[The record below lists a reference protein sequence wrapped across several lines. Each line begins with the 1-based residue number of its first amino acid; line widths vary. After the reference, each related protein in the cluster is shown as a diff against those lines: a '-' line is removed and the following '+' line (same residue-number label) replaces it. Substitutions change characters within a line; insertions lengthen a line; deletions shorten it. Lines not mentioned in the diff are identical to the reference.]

1 LLDVFRSDVGHP
13 CLSANS
19 ARQEY
24 LPKEIKVTLQD
35 NLNSQQDFDLF
46 SIFTGERI
54 DPARPAVM
62 EASTHALYQTR
73 SIVMV
78 SDEVV
83 EEALAS
89 DATSKRIMSKGL
101 APAVGDIVGI
111 RLNLNLIKSKGVP
124 VQTVHAGKRSDGYT
138 RNKGLYNGSA
148 IAYHKVVTL
157 EKAYFNVSQKGRE
170 DVASGAVSKFPL
182 ASVDGAFMD
191 TVPDFSGLEISFNP
205 KRVRLFCDSENR
217 PIRFAEQATIY
228 GNRIYVRGRVEYYT
242 MDTAPAKGGNSPCSI
257 VF

>member
-1 LLDVFRSDVGHP
+1 MDF
-13 CLSANS
+13 
-19 ARQEY
+19 QESLTY
-24 LPKEIKVTLQD
+24 QPG
-35 NLNSQQDFDLF
+35 FDLF
-46 SIFTGERI
+46 SIFTGESI
-54 DPARPAVM
+54 DATRPAILN
-62 EASTHALYQTR
+62 ASTHTLYQER

-89 DATSKRIMSKGL
+89 DVTSKRIMSKGL
-101 APAVGDIVGI
+101 APAAGDIVGI

-124 VQTVHAGKRSDGYT
+124 VQTVHAGNRSDGYT

-157 EKAYFNVSQKGRE
+157 KNAYFNVSQKGRE

-242 MDTAPAKGGNSPCSI
+242 MDTAPAKVGNSPCSI

>member
-1 LLDVFRSDVGHP
+1 MDF
-13 CLSANS
+13 
-19 ARQEY
+19 QES
-24 LPKEIKVTLQD
+24 LTHQPG
-35 NLNSQQDFDLF
+35 FDLF
-46 SIFTGERI
+46 SIFTGESI
-54 DPARPAVM
+54 EATRPAILN
-62 EASTHALYQTR
+62 ASAHALYQTR

-83 EEALAS
+83 EGALAS

-101 APAVGDIVGI
+101 APAAGDIVGI
-111 RLNLNLIKSKGVP
+111 RLNLNIIKSKGVP
-124 VQTVHAGKRSDGYT
+124 VQTVHAGNRSDGYT

-157 EKAYFNVSQKGRE
+157 ENAYFNVSQKGRE
-170 DVASGAVSKFPL
+170 DVASGTVSKFPL

-217 PIRFAEQATIY
+217 PIRYAEQATIY

-242 MDTAPAKGGNSPCSI
+242 MDTAPAKVGTSPCSI

>member
-1 LLDVFRSDVGHP
+1 M
-13 CLSANS
+13 
-19 ARQEY
+19 
-24 LPKEIKVTLQD
+24 TLQD
-35 NLNSQQDFDLF
+35 NLSHQQDFDLF
-46 SIFTGERI
+46 SIFTGESI
-54 DPARPAVM
+54 AKIQPAVL
-62 EASTHALYQTR
+62 EASTHALYQHR

-78 SDEVV
+78 SDDVV

-89 DATSKRIMSKGL
+89 DATSKRIMSKCL

-124 VQTVHAGKRSDGYT
+124 VQTVHAGNRSDRYR

-148 IAYHKVVTL
+148 IAYQKAITL
-157 EKAYFNVSQKGRE
+157 ENAYFNVSQKGRE

-191 TVPDFSGLEISFNP
+191 VAPDFSGLEISFNP
-205 KRVRLFCDSENR
+205 KRVRLFCESENR
-217 PIRFAEQATIY
+217 PIRFAERATIY
-228 GNRIYVRGRVEYYT
+228 ANRIYVRGRIEYYT
-242 MDTAPAKGGNSPCSI
+242 EQTAPAKVGTSPCSI

>member
-1 LLDVFRSDVGHP
+1 M
-13 CLSANS
+13 
-19 ARQEY
+19 
-24 LPKEIKVTLQD
+24 TLQD
-35 NLNSQQDFDLF
+35 NLNLQQDFDLF
-46 SIFTGERI
+46 SIFTGESI
-54 DPARPAVM
+54 DKTRPAIL
-62 EASTHALYQTR
+62 EASTHALYQRR

-78 SDEVV
+78 SDDIV

-89 DATSKRIMSKGL
+89 DATSKRIMSKGP

-124 VQTVHAGKRSDGYT
+124 VQTIHAGNRSDGYK

-148 IAYHKVVTL
+148 IAYQKAITL
-157 EKAYFNVSQKGRE
+157 NNAYFNVSQKGRE

-182 ASVDGAFMD
+182 ASVDGAFID
-191 TVPDFSGLEISFNP
+191 VAPDFSGLEISFNP

-217 PIRFAEQATIY
+217 PIRFAERATIY
-228 GNRIYVRGRVEYYT
+228 ANRIYVRGRIEYYT
-242 MDTAPAKGGNSPCSI
+242 EETAPAKVGTSPCSI

>member
-1 LLDVFRSDVGHP
+1 M
-13 CLSANS
+13 
-19 ARQEY
+19 
-24 LPKEIKVTLQD
+24 TLQD
-35 NLNSQQDFDLF
+35 NLNHQQDFDLF
-46 SIFTGERI
+46 SIFTGESI
-54 DPARPAVM
+54 DQTRPAIL
-62 EASTHALYQTR
+62 EASTHALFQR
-73 SIVMV
+73 RCIVMV

-101 APAVGDIVGI
+101 APTVGDIVGI

-124 VQTVHAGKRSDGYT
+124 VQTVHAGNRSDGYT
-138 RNKGLYNGSA
+138 RNRGLYNGSA
-148 IAYHKVVTL
+148 IAYQKAVTL
-157 EKAYFNVSQKGRE
+157 HNAYFNVSQKGRE

-182 ASVDGAFMD
+182 ASVDGAFMNSA
-191 TVPDFSGLEISFNP
+191 PDFSGLEISFNP

-217 PIRFAEQATIY
+217 PIRFAEHATVY

-242 MDTAPAKGGNSPCSI
+242 EATAPAKVGTSPCSI